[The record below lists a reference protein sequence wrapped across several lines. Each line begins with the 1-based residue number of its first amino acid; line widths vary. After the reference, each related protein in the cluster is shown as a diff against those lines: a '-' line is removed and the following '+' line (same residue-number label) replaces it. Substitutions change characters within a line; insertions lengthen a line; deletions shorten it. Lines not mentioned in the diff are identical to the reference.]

1 MMHRKMTSMLYEE
14 VFFETKLGFQ
24 GKGEVRILGSG
35 KLGIST
41 STSVFPYQDIQK
53 VRRVK

>member
-1 MMHRKMTSMLYEE
+1 MMHRMLSRLLYEE

-35 KLGIST
+35 KVGIST
-41 STSVFPYQDIQK
+41 PTSVFPYQDIQK

>member
-1 MMHRKMTSMLYEE
+1 MIHRKMSSMLYEE
-14 VFFETKLGFQ
+14 VFFQTKLGFQ

-35 KLGIST
+35 KVGIST
-41 STSVFPYQDIQK
+41 PTSVFPYQDIQK